1 MIDYEKIKRYVSD
14 LLTLSGLDLEGK
26 SAAGTLL
33 FHAYVAVAM
42 FELMDERE
50 RALIKGVQ
58 RRMKYFFSSNFNLK
72 ERKRKTAKEI
82 LPPTPLSIE
91 KENKEKEEKTTL
103 SAGRA
108 LSLPLSDLEKR
119 QNAFKMEIWNHR
131 GNIDMDMLN
140 DFYYYWTD
148 VNPKTKKM
156 RFEEQR
162 YFSVEKRLQ
171 RWKKNEIS
179 NSIAASKIRLK
190 RTRKRDEQEQTAAE
204 QAQEAAAVREQEN
217 AEREAKAEESKQTQ
231 MLTEDYVKAHPD
243 SLMAKIYK
251 NRPTPSPSQGKGSL
265 NTPEKDGIQR

>member
-1 MIDYEKIKRYVSD
+1 MKEYEKIERYVSN
-14 LLTLSGLDLEGK
+14 LLTLSGVDLEGE

-42 FELMDERE
+42 FELMNAKE
-50 RALIKGVQ
+50 RALVKGIQ
-58 RRMKYFFSSNFNLK
+58 RRIKSFFSVNVNLR

-91 KENKEKEEKTTL
+91 KDNKEKEENTTL

-131 GNIDMDMLN
+131 GDMDMDMLN

-148 VNPKTKKM
+148 VNPKTQKM

-190 RTRKRDEQEQTAAE
+190 RTKKRDEQEQTEASLQQAAAAE
-204 QAQEAAAVREQEN
+204 REQEN
-217 AEREAKAEESKQTQ
+217 ADREAKAEESRQTQ
-231 MLTEDYVKAHPD
+231 MLTEDYIREHPD
-243 SLMAKIYK
+243 SLMAKIYRQK
-251 NRPTPSPSQGKGSL
+251 KKKT
-265 NTPEKDGIQR
+265 

>member
-1 MIDYEKIKRYVSD
+1 MKEYEKIERYVSN
-14 LLTLSGLDLEGK
+14 LLTLSGVDLEGE

-42 FELMDERE
+42 FELMNAKE
-50 RALIKGVQ
+50 RALVKGIQ
-58 RRMKYFFSSNFNLK
+58 RRMKYFFSVNVNLR

-91 KENKEKEEKTTL
+91 KDNKEKEENTTL

-131 GNIDMDMLN
+131 GDMDMDMLN

-148 VNPKTKKM
+148 VNPKTQKM

-190 RTRKRDEQEQTAAE
+190 RTKKRDEQEQTEALL
-204 QAQEAAAVREQEN
+204 QQAAASEREQEN
-217 AEREAKAEESKQTQ
+217 ADREAKAEES
-231 MLTEDYVKAHPD
+231 
-243 SLMAKIYK
+243 
-251 NRPTPSPSQGKGSL
+251 R
-265 NTPEKDGIQR
+265 

>member
-1 MIDYEKIKRYVSD
+1 MKEYEKIERYVSN
-14 LLTLSGLDLEGK
+14 LLTLSGVDLEGE

-42 FELMDERE
+42 FELMNAKE
-50 RALIKGVQ
+50 RALVKGIQ
-58 RRMKYFFSSNFNLK
+58 RRIKSFFSVNVNLR

-91 KENKEKEEKTTL
+91 KDNKEKEENTTL

-131 GNIDMDMLN
+131 GDMDMDMLN

-148 VNPKTKKM
+148 VNPKTQKM

-190 RTRKRDEQEQTAAE
+190 RTKKRDEQEQTEASL
-204 QAQEAAAVREQEN
+204 QQAAASEREQED
-217 AEREAKAEESKQTQ
+217 AEREAKAEESRQTQ
-231 MLTEDYVKAHPD
+231 MLTEDYIREHPD
-243 SLMAKIYK
+243 SLMAKIYRQK
-251 NRPTPSPSQGKGSL
+251 KKKT
-265 NTPEKDGIQR
+265 

>member
-1 MIDYEKIKRYVSD
+1 MIDCEKIEQYVSE
-14 LLTLSGLDLEGK
+14 LLRLSGLDLEGE
-26 SAAGTLL
+26 SASGTLL

-42 FELMDERE
+42 FELMDEGE

-72 ERKRKTAKEI
+72 ERKRKTEKEI
-82 LPPTPLSIE
+82 LPPTPLSLE

-103 SAGRA
+103 SAGRE

-131 GNIDMDMLN
+131 GDIDMDMLN

-162 YFSVEKRLQ
+162 YKEDAIRGAALFQRGKASAEVEEKR
-171 RWKKNEIS
+171 N
-179 NSIAASKIRLK
+179 LK
-190 RTRKRDEQEQTAAE
+190 FYCCLEDTSEAHQEE
-204 QAQEAAAVREQEN
+204 
-217 AEREAKAEESKQTQ
+217 ERAGA
-231 MLTEDYVKAHPD
+231 
-243 SLMAKIYK
+243 
-251 NRPTPSPSQGKGSL
+251 
-265 NTPEKDGIQR
+265 DGG

>member
-1 MIDYEKIKRYVSD
+1 MKEYEKIERYVSN
-14 LLTLSGLDLEGK
+14 LLTLSGVDLEGE

-42 FELMDERE
+42 FELMNAKE
-50 RALIKGVQ
+50 RALVKGIQ
-58 RRMKYFFSSNFNLK
+58 RRMKYFFSVNVNLR

-91 KENKEKEEKTTL
+91 KDNKEKEENTTL

-131 GNIDMDMLN
+131 GDMDMDMLN

-156 RFEEQR
+156 RFEEQER
-162 YFSVEKRLQ
+162 YFSVEKRLK

-190 RTRKRDEQEQTAAE
+190 RTKKRNEQEQTEAEKNLAAAAE
-204 QAQEAAAVREQEN
+204 RQQED
-217 AEREAKAEESKQTQ
+217 AEREAKTAQSKQQQ
-231 MLTEDYVKAHPD
+231 MLTEEYIKLHPD
-243 SLMAKIYK
+243 SLMAKMYK
-251 NRPTPSPSQGKGSL
+251 KTK
-265 NTPEKDGIQR
+265 EKNKE

>member
-1 MIDYEKIKRYVSD
+1 MTDYEKIESYVLD
-14 LLTLSGLDLEGK
+14 LLRLSGVDPEGE
-26 SAAGTLL
+26 SASGTLL

-42 FELMDERE
+42 FELMDANE
-50 RALIKGVQ
+50 RALVKGVQ

-140 DFYYYWTD
+140 DFY
-148 VNPKTKKM
+148 
-156 RFEEQR
+156 F
-162 YFSVEKRLQ
+162 
-171 RWKKNEIS
+171 IG
-179 NSIAASKIRLK
+179 
-190 RTRKRDEQEQTAAE
+190 
-204 QAQEAAAVREQEN
+204 
-217 AEREAKAEESKQTQ
+217 
-231 MLTEDYVKAHPD
+231 
-243 SLMAKIYK
+243 LM
-251 NRPTPSPSQGKGSL
+251 
-265 NTPEKDGIQR
+265 

>member
-1 MIDYEKIKRYVSD
+1 MKEYEKIERYVSN
-14 LLTLSGLDLEGK
+14 LLTLSGVDLEGE

-42 FELMDERE
+42 FELMNAKE
-50 RALIKGVQ
+50 RALVKGIQ
-58 RRMKYFFSSNFNLK
+58 RRMKYFFSVNVNLR

-91 KENKEKEEKTTL
+91 KDNKEKEENTTL

-131 GNIDMDMLN
+131 GDMDMDMLN

-148 VNPKTKKM
+148 VNPKTQKM

-190 RTRKRDEQEQTAAE
+190 RTKKRDEQEQTEASL
-204 QAQEAAAVREQEN
+204 QQAAASEREQES
-217 AEREAKAEESKQTQ
+217 ADREAKAEESRQTQ
-231 MLTEDYVKAHPD
+231 MLTEDYIREHPD
-243 SLMAKIYK
+243 SLMAKIYRQK
-251 NRPTPSPSQGKGSL
+251 KKKT
-265 NTPEKDGIQR
+265 

>member
-1 MIDYEKIKRYVSD
+1 MNEETYSQIQAYVGQ
-14 LLTLSGLDLEGK
+14 LLEMSGIEREEGFVGK
-26 SAAGTLL
+26 LL
-33 FHAYVAVAM
+33 FHAYVATAL
-42 FELMDERE
+42 FEFMGDGE

-103 SAGRA
+103 SAGRT

-131 GNIDMDMLN
+131 GNMDMDMLN

-148 VNPKTKKM
+148 VNPKTQKM
-156 RFEEQR
+156 RFEEQER
-162 YFSVEKRLQ
+162 YFSVENRLK

-190 RTRKRDEQEQTAAE
+190 RTKKRDEQEQAAAE
-204 QAQEAAAVREQEN
+204 QTQTAAAEREQEN
-217 AEREAKAEESKQTQ
+217 AEREAKTEKSKQEQ
-231 MLTEDYVKAHPD
+231 MLTEDYIKLHPD
-243 SLMAKIYK
+243 SLMAKMYK
-251 NRPTPSPSQGKGSL
+251 KTK
-265 NTPEKDGIQR
+265 KK

>member
-1 MIDYEKIKRYVSD
+1 MIEYEKIERYVSD
-14 LLTLSGLDLEGK
+14 LLRLSGLDMEEG
-26 SAAGTLL
+26 SASGTLL

-42 FELMDERE
+42 YELMDAEE
-50 RALIKGVQ
+50 RALIKGMQ
-58 RRMKYFFSSNFNLK
+58 RRMKYFFSSNFSLK
-72 ERKRKTAKEI
+72 ERKRKTEKEI

-91 KENKEKEEKTTL
+91 KEKKEKEEKTTL

-131 GNIDMDMLN
+131 GDLDMDMLN
-140 DFYYYWTD
+140 DFFFYWTD
-148 VNPKTKKM
+148 VNPRTQKM

-190 RTRKRDEQEQTAAE
+190 RTMKRDEQEQTAASKV
-204 QAQEAAAVREQEN
+204 QEAAALREQEN
-217 AEREAKAEESKQTQ
+217 AEREARTEKSRQEQ
-231 MLTEDYVKAHPD
+231 MLTEDYIREHPD
-243 SLMAKIYK
+243 SLMAKIYRQK
-251 NRPTPSPSQGKGSL
+251 KKK
-265 NTPEKDGIQR
+265 E

>member
-1 MIDYEKIKRYVSD
+1 MDCEKIERYVLD
-14 LLTLSGLDLEGK
+14 LLRLSGLDMEEG
-26 SAAGTLL
+26 SASGTLL

-42 FELMDERE
+42 YELMNAEE
-50 RALIKGVQ
+50 RALIKGMQ
-58 RRMKYFFSSNFNLK
+58 RRMKYFFSSNFSLK
-72 ERKRKTAKEI
+72 ERKRKTEKEI

-91 KENKEKEEKTTL
+91 KEKKEKEEKTTL

-131 GNIDMDMLN
+131 GDLDMDMLN
-140 DFYYYWTD
+140 DFFFYWTD
-148 VNPKTKKM
+148 VNPRTQKM

-190 RTRKRDEQEQTAAE
+190 RTRKRDEQEQTE
-204 QAQEAAAVREQEN
+204 VSKVQEAAALREQEN
-217 AEREAKAEESKQTQ
+217 AEREARTEKSRQEQ
-231 MLTEDYVKAHPD
+231 MLTEDYIREHPD
-243 SLMAKIYK
+243 SLMAKIYRQK
-251 NRPTPSPSQGKGSL
+251 K
-265 NTPEKDGIQR
+265 K